1 MGRRENALGMRGY
14 AAAMVAGVLSLAL
27 MGCSESQA
35 PDCGDLKVQ
44 GPWVREAPS
53 GADVMG
59 AYFTL
64 VNEGD
69 SKVVLTGV
77 SSSQFDRAEMHET
90 VVNDDGQASMQPM
103 EQVAIPAGET
113 VEFRSG
119 GRHVM
124 LFSPSQAYAAGDQV
138 ELILA
143 CGDQGTELPVAA
155 TVRAE
160 QPGAP
165 TSGDQGMDHSNMD
178 HGSMD
183 HGDSMNGDG
192 MNMDK
197 NKSDAMPQDQSETAG
212 DANED
217 SASAE

>member
-1 MGRRENALGMRGY
+1 MGRQKNTVVTRGCAALML
-14 AAAMVAGVLSLAL
+14 AGVFSLAL
-27 MGCSESQA
+27 AGCGESQA
-35 PDCGDLKVQ
+35 PDCGGLKVD

-59 AYFTL
+59 AYFKL
-64 VNEGD
+64 VNDGD
-69 SKVVLTGV
+69 SKVVVNGV
-77 SSSQFDRAEMHET
+77 TSSQFDRAEIHET

-103 EQVAIPAGET
+103 EQVAVPAGET

-143 CGDQGTELPVAA
+143 CGEQGAELPVAA
-155 TVRAE
+155 TVRTE

-165 TSGDQGMDHSNMD
+165 GGGSGQGMD

-183 HGDSMNGDG
+183 HGDMDHGSMGEEPTSEPD
-192 MNMDK
+192 
-197 NKSDAMPQDQSETAG
+197 SDAMSNPDAEGAG
-212 DANED
+212 EANED